1 MIDTAALLIIVA
13 AGLWLGFVALLCAI
27 KPDRALHYLSLMGST
42 WRINLTEL
50 GIRALIGFA
59 MVVRAPA
66 SSAPQAFAVI
76 GWFLVATAA
85 IIVAIPRERH
95 AAFSRWSASLIPRP
109 FVRWIVAPVSL
120 LGGAALILAAI

>member
-1 MIDTAALLIIVA
+1 MIGTAALIVIVA
-13 AGLWLGFVALLCAI
+13 AGLWLGFVALLCAL

-50 GIRALIGFA
+50 GIRALIGLA

-66 SSAPQAFAVI
+66 SSAPQVFALI
-76 GWFLVATAA
+76 GWFLAATAA

-95 AAFSRWSASLIPRP
+95 AAFSRWSARLIPAA
-109 FVRWIVAPVSL
+109 FVRWFVAPSSM
-120 LGGAALILAAI
+120 LGATLLILNLN